1 MSFSHVI
8 KLKAV
13 LLPDVFA
20 LLTGCT
26 DMCKLPNC
34 NDQSSAEE
42 EECRNESD
50 EGDGDEELDSDDDY

>member
-1 MSFSHVI
+1 MAVI

-13 LLPDVFA
+13 LLLYVFA

-34 NDQSSAEE
+34 NDQSPSEE

-50 EGDGDEELDSDDDY
+50 EGDDDEELDSDDDY